1 MISQFFNRKSLQSIG
16 LKTILVPIVIVAVVW
31 AVAAGVIFNEREVIR
46 QQSAKESTAIVS
58 FFERHALSI
67 MGYGDTYIKSVR
79 RAYLKNGNLQDVYDF
94 MADVPLDRSIV
105 SHITIIGRDGR
116 PLFVSG
122 VKIKPGTTAIDR
134 DYFKHHQN
142 GKEDDVF
149 ISLPRKGRNSGKLSF
164 RLVRRMDLAD
174 GSFGGVIFAAMGEK
188 NITRFFSAL
197 KLGPR
202 SSATLVGNDKRI
214 RARSSYGRLGP
225 GQDISGS
232 RIWRELDKSP
242 TGIYRQTSVVDDV
255 TRYYAYRQLEDY
267 PLIVAIGVA
276 VEDISEIFQQFSISI
291 LALSLLATIIIVV
304 MTVLSVREKSV
315 NSQLRAG
322 EALLR
327 VIVNSVS
334 EAIVTVDENGI
345 VESFN
350 RGAEIMFGFRPEE
363 IIGREIG
370 LLVAADGGGTPQKK
384 FDTDAVFALT
394 TAEGR
399 GRYRE
404 IWARQ
409 KSGDVFQAGISVNEM
424 VGGDRHLAVATIHD
438 LTERK
443 KTEFEIASHRDS
455 LQELV
460 NEQTRDLIEAKDQ
473 AEEGSRAKTEFLS
486 SMSHELRTP
495 LNSVIGFAQL
505 LRHDSDPQLTADQEQ
520 SVEYILRSS
529 RYLLDLIDQV
539 LDLAKIDTGTL
550 NISIEPSNVAE
561 VVEESLSVIENMAFE
576 KRLDIEFDG
585 PADIS
590 VLADRVRFKQVLLNL
605 LSNAVKYNAEDGTIT
620 LTWEVKRSEF
630 VHIRVSDTGRGIP
643 AEVHDRLFE
652 PFERLGAET
661 SDTPGTGIG
670 LTIVKRLAGSMGGE
684 TGFESVEGEGSTFW
698 VDLPRAKAEVEI
710 KMAEQ
715 QREALNADALLE
727 ARGKLLYVEDNPA
740 NQSLMQM
747 VVKKLPNV
755 ELTLAS
761 DGETGILAAKRHLPE
776 LIFMDIN
783 LPKLNGYEALSILRR
798 TTETRDIPVVAV
810 SASALNEDV
819 QQGIDAGFTAYVTKP
834 IVVAEIRQL
843 IVKYLSDQ

>member
-1 MISQFFNRKSLQSIG
+1 MISQFSIRDLLRSIG
-16 LKTILVPIVIVAVVW
+16 QRAIIAPIVIILAVWSIAAVV
-31 AVAAGVIFNEREVIR
+31 ILDEREIIR
-46 QQSAKESTAIVS
+46 QQSAKESTAIAS
-58 FFERHALSI
+58 FFERHALGI
-67 MGYGDTYIKSVR
+67 MRYGDTYVKSVR
-79 RAYLKNGNLQDVYDF
+79 REYLKNRNLQDVYDF

-105 SHITIIGRDGR
+105 SHITIIGPDGT
-116 PLFVSG
+116 PLLVSG

-134 DYFKHHQN
+134 DYFKHHLKGN
-142 GKEDDVF
+142 EDNVF
-149 ISLPRKGRNSGKLSF
+149 ISLPKKGRNSGKLSI
-164 RLVRRMDLAD
+164 RLVRRMDLP
-174 GSFGGVIFAAMGEK
+174 GVLFGGVIFAAIDEK
-188 NITRFFSAL
+188 NITQFFSTL

-232 RIWRELDKSP
+232 RIWQELDKSP

-276 VEDISEIFQQFSISI
+276 IEDISGIFQEFTISI
-291 LALSLLATIIIVV
+291 LALSLLATIIIAVT
-304 MTVLSVREKSV
+304 TVLSFREKSI

-350 RGAEIMFGFRPEE
+350 RGAEIMFEFRPEE
-363 IIGREIG
+363 IIGKEIG
-370 LLVAADGGGTPQKK
+370 LLVAPESGGVPQK
-384 FDTDAVFALT
+384 FDTAAVFAL
-394 TAEGR
+394 ASADGR
-399 GRYRE
+399 NRYRE
-404 IWARQ
+404 IQARQ

-424 VGGDRHLAVATIHD
+424 VGGGQHLAVATIHD

-443 KTEFEIASHRDS
+443 RAEIEIASHRDR
-455 LQELV
+455 LQDLV

-473 AEEGSRAKTEFLS
+473 AEEGSRVKTEFLS

-505 LRHDSDPQLTADQEQ
+505 LRYDSDPELTTDQEQ
-520 SVEYILRSS
+520 SVDNILRSS

-539 LDLAKIDTGTL
+539 LDLAKIDTGML
-550 NISIEPSNVAE
+550 DISIEPSNVAE
-561 VVEESLSVIENMAFE
+561 VVEESLSVIENLAFE
-576 KRLDIEFDG
+576 KRLNVEFDG

-620 LTWEVKRSEF
+620 LTWDVKGSEF
-630 VHIRVSDTGRGIP
+630 VHIRVSDTGEGIP
-643 AEVHDRLFE
+643 VEKQDRLFE

-670 LTIVKRLAGSMGGE
+670 LTIVKRLAESMGGV
-684 TGFESVEGEGSTFW
+684 TGFESAEGEGSTFW

-710 KMAEQ
+710 KMAEL

-761 DGETGILAAKRHLPE
+761 DGETGILAAKRHSPG

-798 TTETRDIPVVAV
+798 TPETRDVPIVAV

-834 IVVAEIRQL
+834 IVVAEVRQL
-843 IVKYLSDQ
+843 IVKYLADH